1 MNFNQIITRMP
12 YWYAAKK
19 CVYLKSAP
27 GRGKT
32 DTMRR
37 APQIIGQQTGKNMG
51 FVLISGPLLTPA
63 DSVGYLIP
71 RKVTGEDGKDHME
84 SVYTDPFWFRT
95 LRSEGGKR
103 LDEYDGGIILV
114 DEADKMDVDVK
125 KVIGEAA
132 LSGRLGPHEL
142 PPGWVVWM
150 AGNRMN
156 DRSGSTKELDHLI
169 NRRMEIDVTDDV
181 ESWQDWAVQNN
192 IHPVYRAFAN
202 EHVAVVFDSKV
213 PEKQGPWM
221 TPRSMVEGA
230 RYHDSLPKMPDGSLP
245 DDPLVMEE
253 LGGMY
258 GDAAVA
264 QVFTFVKL
272 EREMPKFEA
281 IIADPRGVRVPN
293 KVDACMLVSFNLAH
307 RVTMENIDPVLE
319 YVERMPKEF
328 GVVFGKNAVQKN
340 TKLITSAGMNKWVRA
355 NASLMTQIG
364 GYGAKA

>member
-1 MNFNQIITRMP
+1 MNLNTVIARLP
-12 YWYAAKK
+12 HWYAAKK
-19 CVYLKSAP
+19 CVYLKSPP

-32 DTMRR
+32 DTLSM
-37 APQIIGQQTGKNMG
+37 APEIIGNITGKKMG

-71 RKVTGEDGKDHME
+71 RKVTGDHGDHME

-95 LRSEGGKR
+95 KEGKR

-132 LSGRLGPHEL
+132 LSGRLGPHVL

-169 NRRMEIDVTDDV
+169 NRRMEVDITDDI
-181 ESWQDWAVQNN
+181 ESWHDWAAKNN
-192 IHPVYRAFAN
+192 VHPVYRAFAN
-202 EHVAVVFDSKV
+202 ENVAIVFDSKV
-213 PEKQGPWM
+213 PEKQGPWC
-221 TPRSMVEGA
+221 TPRSLVEGA
-230 RYHDSLPKMPDGSLP
+230 RYHDMLPKMADGSLP
-245 DDPLVMEE
+245 DDAITMEE
-253 LGGMY
+253 LSGFY
-258 GDAAVA
+258 GDAATA
-264 QVFTFVKL
+264 AVFTFVKL
-272 EREMPKFEA
+272 EREMPKFEE
-281 IIADPRGVRVPN
+281 IIRDPRGVRVPN
-293 KVDACMLVSFNLAH
+293 KVDACMLVSYNLAH
-307 RVTMENIDPVLE
+307 RVNMDTVDPVLE

-328 GVVFGKNAVQKN
+328 GVVFGKNAVGKN
-340 TKLITSAGMNKWVRA
+340 AKLITSGGFTKWIRQ

-364 GYGAKA
+364 GYGAKS

>member
-1 MNFNQIITRMP
+1 MNFDTVIARMP

-19 CVYLKSAP
+19 CVYLKSP
-27 GRGKT
+27 VGRGKT
-32 DTMRR
+32 STMSR
-37 APQIIGQQTGKNMG
+37 APEIIGAATGKNMG

-71 RKVTGEDGKDHME
+71 RKVTGEHGDHME

-95 LRSEGGKR
+95 LRSQGGKR

-142 PPGWVVWM
+142 PEGWVVWM

-169 NRRMEIDVTDDV
+169 NRRMEIDITDDI
-181 ESWQDWAVQNN
+181 ESWHNWASANGV
-192 IHPVYRAFAN
+192 HPVYRAFAN
-202 EHVAVVFDSKV
+202 ENVAVVFDSKI
-213 PEKQGPWM
+213 PEKQGPWC
-221 TPRSMVEGA
+221 TPRSLVEGA
-230 RYHDSLPKMPDGSLP
+230 RYHDMLPKMADGSLP
-245 DDPLVMEE
+245 DDPTTMEE
-253 LGGMY
+253 LAGFY

-264 QVFTFVKL
+264 SVFTFVKL
-272 EREMPKFEA
+272 EREMPKFED
-281 IIADPRGVRVPN
+281 IVADPRGVRVPH

-307 RVTMENIDPVLE
+307 RVVMENVDPVLE

-328 GVVFGKNAVQKN
+328 GVVFGKNAVTKN
-340 TKLITSAGMNKWVRA
+340 SKLITSAGFSKWIRA

-364 GYGAKA
+364 GYGVKA